1 MGGSAVPP
9 VNPFDEFDRDAAQT
23 ASATRGFSASMA
35 EGVRCVVVFGQHLT
49 SNLGHHDDLWFVTTH
64 YLCARFLVLA
74 IEDLITLRLM
84 HSTLVRRRMLQ
95 VQQRA

>member
-35 EGVRCVVVFGQHLT
+35 QGLRCVVVFGQHLR
-49 SNLGHHDDLWFVTTH
+49 SNPGHHDDLWMVTTH
-64 YLCARFLVLA
+64 HLLLAFLVS
-74 IEDLITLRLM
+74 IEDLTTLRLM
-84 HSTLVRRRMLQ
+84 HSILVRRRMLQ